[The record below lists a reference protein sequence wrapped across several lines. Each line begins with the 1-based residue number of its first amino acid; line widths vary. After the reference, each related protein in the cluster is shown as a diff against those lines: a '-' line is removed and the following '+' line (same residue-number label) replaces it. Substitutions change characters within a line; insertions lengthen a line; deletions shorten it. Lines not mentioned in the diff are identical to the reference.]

1 MIMLFYVVVYDIPC
15 DKRRKKIADL
25 LEGYGK
31 RVQYSVFECVLS
43 RPKYRELQK
52 RLKYVFKSEE
62 DNIRFYSV
70 SRHTFD
76 QVEAWGGPPITEAPS
91 SIVV

>member
-1 MIMLFYVVVYDIPC
+1 MLFYVVVYDIPC
-15 DKRRKKIADL
+15 DRRRKKIADL

-52 RLKYVFKSEE
+52 RLKKIFDPEE
-62 DNIRFYSV
+62 DNLRFYSV
-70 SRHTFD
+70 SKHTLD
-76 QVEAWGGPPITEAPS
+76 QVEAWGGPPITPPPT
-91 SIVV
+91 SIIV